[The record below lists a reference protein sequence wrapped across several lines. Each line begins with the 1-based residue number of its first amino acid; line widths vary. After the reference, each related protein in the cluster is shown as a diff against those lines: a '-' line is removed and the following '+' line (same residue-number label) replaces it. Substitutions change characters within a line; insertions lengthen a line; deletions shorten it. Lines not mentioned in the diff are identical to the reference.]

1 MYFNNRVLKF
11 QDGGSMEQG
20 TGMEEQIMQLVQA
33 AMSGD
38 EQASQ
43 QIEQIMQA
51 AQQGDEQAGQLAQMI
66 QAIAEQMQGGQ
77 EASPEMAKCGTKL
90 KKVKK
95 ACGGKK
101 LQNGGKPIERGFET
115 SKSYVKVGSKGCKCQ
130 LKRVGGRIV
139 NVDCNG
145 NIVK

>member
-1 MYFNNRVLKF
+1 MYFNNRVTKF
-11 QDGGSMEQG
+11 QEGGSMEQG
-20 TGMEEQIMQLVQA
+20 AGMEEQIMQLVQA

-38 EQASQ
+38 EQATQ
-43 QIEQIMQA
+43 QIQQIMQA
-51 AQQGDEQAGQLAQMI
+51 AQQGDEQAGQIAQMI
-66 QAIAEQMQGGQ
+66 QSVMESMQGQ
-77 EASPEMAKCGTKL
+77 QPEAMKCGGRV